1 MASRAGILLNKSLKV
16 HWFRPPS
23 WKQFKNLKGGGALAT
38 SPSLSVS
45 TSKMAG
51 EYKYSIMIITIV
63 LSFAL
68 QNMPT
73 ALCRLKGHYNNISV
87 CQSKSRHI
95 DLKK

>member
-1 MASRAGILLNKSLKV
+1 MATVLKATEKL
-16 HWFRPPS
+16 REEG
-23 WKQFKNLKGGGALAT
+23 QAT

-45 TSKMAG
+45 RSNMAG

-73 ALCRLKGHYNNISV
+73 ALCRLKGHYNVSMSV
-87 CQSKSRHI
+87 KKSTH
-95 DLKK
+95 

>member
-16 HWFRPPS
+16 HWLRPPS
-23 WKQFKNLKGGGALAT
+23 WKQLKNLKGGGELEAT

-45 TSKMAG
+45 TSNMAG

-68 QNMPT
+68 QNS
-73 ALCRLKGHYNNISV
+73 LKHFV
-87 CQSKSRHI
+87 R
-95 DLKK
+95 